1 MTRFRGIGASWGI
14 AIGPA
19 HLMDV
24 RVVIA
29 ERRILPNDVDAE
41 IARLEAALAAA
52 AGQLDRIQRQVDG
65 EYGGGGHEFI
75 EAHRLILRSPE
86 LAGESRRLIAGE
98 CFAAE
103 WAVFHAIERIRSI
116 FARLDDPYFR
126 DRGGDFEVVGERLLR
141 VLLGLPE
148 LRLGASAPR
157 GGIVVGTDISP
168 LDPSQLHRAGIVA
181 MVSERGGATSHAAIL
196 ARAFGLPY
204 VVGVRQLSGNVRPG
218 ATLIV
223 DGTRGEI
230 IVDPDEDCLR
240 DYRLRADFQRARAEQ
255 LGSTRSLPSVTS
267 DGVQIHLAAN
277 VESLDGLSAA
287 LAAGAESIGLF
298 RTEFL
303 YLERPDL
310 PSEEEQYQDALSAL
324 QAVKGLVVTFRTLDL
339 GGDKR
344 PLSVKI
350 PTGPNPALGIRSI
363 RFSLQ
368 RPDLLRA
375 QLRAFYR
382 ASAVAPLRFMFPLV
396 SSLTE
401 LRQLKT
407 FCADVRAE
415 LGREG
420 VAYDPTIAV
429 GVMIETPSAA
439 LTADHLARQCDFL
452 SVGTNDLIQYAFAAD
467 RVNDEVAHLYQPL
480 HPAVLRMLKS
490 TVDAARAAKVPISLC
505 GDMAGDPFLTWIVM
519 GLGLREL
526 SMDPDRIPL
535 VKAVVRGSTL
545 AEATQLATEA
555 LGLDDE
561 VEIRALVS
569 ERLGARFA
577 DEIEGSIVPATEA
590 RGVIAERP
598 LKPIL
603 AIAPSSGQNICG
615 GRAESG
621 SQYRRPA

>member
-1 MTRFRGIGASWGI
+1 MTRLRGTGASRGI

-19 HLMDV
+19 QLMDV

-29 ERRILPNDVDAE
+29 ERRIPLGEVDAE
-41 IARLEAALAAA
+41 LARFEAALGDADK
-52 AGQLDRIQRQVDG
+52 QLDRIKRQVDG
-65 EYGGGGHEFI
+65 ENGTGGLEFI
-75 EAHRLILRSPE
+75 EAHRMILRSPE
-86 LAGESRRLIAGE
+86 LAGESRRLIANE
-98 CFAAE
+98 CFAAQ
-103 WAVFHAIERIRSI
+103 WAVSQAIERIRSI
-116 FARLDDPYFR
+116 FSRLDDPYFR
-126 DRGGDFEVVGERLLR
+126 ERGGDFEVVGERLLR
-141 VLLGLPE
+141 ILLGLSE
-148 LRLGASAPR
+148 LRPGVGALR
-157 GGIVVGTDISP
+157 GGIMVGTDISS
-168 LDPSQLHRAGIVA
+168 LDPFHLHRAGIVA

-196 ARAFGLPY
+196 ARAFDLPY
-204 VVGVRQLSGNVRPG
+204 VVGVRKLSGSVHPG

-223 DGTRGEI
+223 DGTRGEV

-240 DYRLRADFQRARAEQ
+240 DYRLRVDVQRARTER
-255 LGSTRSLPSVTS
+255 LGSTRSLPSITS
-267 DGVQIHLAAN
+267 DGTCIHLGAN

-324 QAVKGLVVTFRTLDL
+324 RAVKDLVVTFRTLDL

-368 RPDLLRA
+368 RPDILRA
-375 QLRAFYR
+375 QLRALYR
-382 ASAVAPLRFMFPLV
+382 VSAIAPLRLMFPLV
-396 SSLTE
+396 ASLTE
-401 LRQLKT
+401 LRQLRA
-407 FCADVRAE
+407 FCAEVCAE
-415 LGREG
+415 LARDG
-420 VAYDPTIAV
+420 VAHDPTLAV

-439 LTADHLARQCDFL
+439 VTADHLARGCDFL
-452 SVGTNDLIQYAFAAD
+452 SIGTNDLIQYAFAAD
-467 RVNDEVAHLYQPL
+467 RQNDEVAYLYQPL

-505 GDMAGDPFLTWIVM
+505 GDMAGDPFLTWILM
-519 GLGLREL
+519 GLGLRDL

-555 LGLDDE
+555 LALDDE
-561 VEIRALVS
+561 VQIRALVS
-569 ERLGARFA
+569 ERLGGRFA
-577 DEIEGSIVPATEA
+577 DEIDGSIVPDS
-590 RGVIAERP
+590 R
-598 LKPIL
+598 
-603 AIAPSSGQNICG
+603 AP
-615 GRAESG
+615 A
-621 SQYRRPA
+621 